1 MAHPKDESQA
11 NCITPLAADMD
22 FERIP
27 SPCYT
32 LERPRYRM
40 RSRVVARLLSMAIFC
55 KVVVQVDSPSFR
67 AKHAY

>member
-1 MAHPKDESQA
+1 MAHSKDDSQVS
-11 NCITPLAADMD
+11 CIMLLAADMD

-40 RSRVVARLLSMAIFC
+40 RSRVVERLLSVAILC

-67 AKHAY
+67 AKHA